1 MPFKN
6 YLVLAATQVTIHIH
20 QDNLLPNDPQILQDI
35 NERIRNI
42 GPVRYSATTH
52 KKVIAQ
58 VIPGSSKEQRTQIGH
73 SIVSILQDVLHR
85 LHQT

>member
-6 YLVLAATQVTIHIH
+6 YLVLKTTQVIIHIH
-20 QDNLLPNDPQILQDI
+20 QDNLLPNDPQTLQDI
-35 NERIRNI
+35 NERIRKI
-42 GPVRYSATTH
+42 GPVSYSVTTH

-58 VIPGSSKEQRTQIGH
+58 VIPGSSKKQRAQIGY
-73 SIVSILQDVLHR
+73 SIISILQDVLHR